1 MFRGQLRLLAPII
14 GVVCLAA
21 LIYFST
27 AAVRAQQPTP
37 PPYDPAAV
45 PTPEQTPAA
54 AFGRGLFLQ
63 NCAPCHGE
71 LGNSDG
77 PTTASLPAAPP
88 LFSDPATIWARSPG
102 EYFHVTKF
110 GRIQNLMPPWG
121 NQLSDTQ
128 IWQAVYYA
136 WSLHTDQAK
145 VESGGQ
151 LYAASC
157 AGCHG
162 VAGASDGPD
171 APAVMPNFSDGAAML
186 VRTQAELDAGWQ
198 AMHPEAGQDWSQD
211 ERRNVLDYIR
221 TFSYTPPWESA
232 LKPGNGMLEGQ
243 VRQGTPNGG
252 VINMRPITLTAYV
265 NFEPAQALT
274 TTTDAEGRFTFAE
287 LSTAEGVVYQAETT
301 YADVRYNSNI
311 VALTPLTPTLSVDL
325 PVYETTDDDSGI
337 GISRANWLLDQ
348 EPGALIVGQVFNFA
362 NRLDRT
368 FVGKIVEGLDR
379 PATLALSV
387 PEGATDIQFQDGV
400 LGGRYQQVGTRI
412 YDIVPVPPGSDIR
425 QIVLQYRL
433 PFEDDSATLEQ
444 PFPYRVGQLNLLIP
458 ELPNVQTEVTGL
470 TQSEAQTIQGVNYR
484 VWVGDELSNPVQI
497 TLSGLTPVGSADS
510 IRLGPDGTVLPSSTP
525 PLENNVLLGVGA
537 VLVLGLAIAAY
548 LPLRKQG
555 RLDRKAALQQEKAA
569 LVEHIARLDDQHA
582 NGELQTQ
589 TWAQERARL
598 KATLLEV
605 AQEITLNEEQKST
618 DKTQR
623 VGA

>member
-1 MFRGQLRLLAPII
+1 
-14 GVVCLAA
+14 
-21 LIYFST
+21 
-27 AAVRAQQPTP
+27 
-37 PPYDPAAV
+37 
-45 PTPEQTPAA
+45 
-54 AFGRGLFLQ
+54 
-63 NCAPCHGE
+63 
-71 LGNSDG
+71 
-77 PTTASLPAAPP
+77 
-88 LFSDPATIWARSPG
+88 
-102 EYFHVTKF
+102 
-110 GRIQNLMPPWG
+110 
-121 NQLSDTQ
+121 
-128 IWQAVYYA
+128 
-136 WSLHTDQAK
+136 
-145 VESGGQ
+145 
-151 LYAASC
+151 
-157 AGCHG
+157 
-162 VAGASDGPD
+162 
-171 APAVMPNFSDGAAML
+171 MPNFSDGAAML

-198 AMHPEAGQDWSQD
+198 AMHPEAGQDWRED

-232 LKPGNGMLEGQ
+232 LEPGNGMVEGQ

-252 VINMRPITLTAYV
+252 VINTLPITLTAYV

-287 LSTAEGVVYQAETT
+287 LSTAEGVVYQAETA

-311 VALTPLTPTLSVDL
+311 VALTPLTPTMSIDL

-362 NRLDRT
+362 NLLDRT
-368 FVGKIVEGLDR
+368 FVGKTVEGLDR

-400 LGGRYQQVGTRI
+400 LGGRYQQVGTLI
-412 YDIVPVPPGSDIR
+412 YDIAPVPPGSDIR

-444 PFPYRVGQLNLLIP
+444 EFPYRVGQLNLLIP

-470 TQSEAQTIQGVNYR
+470 TQSETQTIQGVNYR

-497 TLSGLTPVGSADS
+497 ALSGLTPAGSADS
-510 IRLGPDGTVLPSSTP
+510 VRLAPDGTVLPSSTP

-537 VLVLGLAIAAY
+537 VLLFGLAIAAY

-582 NGELQTQ
+582 TGELQTQ
-589 TWAQERARL
+589 TWAHERARL

-605 AQEITLNEEQKST
+605 AQEITLNDGQKSI
-618 DKTQR
+618 DEAQR
-623 VGA
+623 VQA